1 MMIPSRS
8 GRWLAFTPIEL
19 LVVIAIIA
27 LLVGLLLPAV
37 QKVRET
43 ANRTACKNNLRQIG
57 LALHN
62 HEGTHGHFPPGY
74 LSNQTNYDGLGP
86 GWGWAA
92 HLLPFLEQEALHKR
106 INFLLPITAPGEH
119 FLVRATPV
127 PLLRCAS
134 DPRQDP
140 IRSTDFSNNGG
151 LIGDLARSNYV
162 ASYGNTPFLGQ
173 DPVVLTRHLTVEG
186 IHGRGMFYRNSKTRV
201 ADVTDGLSNTL
212 MVAERSADRS
222 MATWVGVLPGA
233 TWRSANDGAA
243 YGGIPSNLAAAL
255 VLGHACR
262 DHPPSSDQGV
272 AEDFSSRHS
281 QGINA
286 LFGDGSVRTI
296 HSGVDMR
303 VYPFTASIADGL
315 TLGADF

>member
-1 MMIPSRS
+1 MVTPRS
-8 GRWLAFTPIEL
+8 SRWLAFTLIEL

-43 ANRTACKNNLRQIG
+43 ASRMACKNNLRQIG

-62 HEGTHGHFPPGY
+62 HEGAQGHFPPGY
-74 LSNQTNYDGLGP
+74 LSNQAYSDSAGP

-92 HLLPFLEQEALHKR
+92 HLLPYLEQEALHKR
-106 INFLLPITAPGEH
+106 INFLVPITTPGEH
-119 FLVRATPV
+119 ALIRATPV
-127 PLLRCAS
+127 PFLRCPS
-134 DPRQDP
+134 DTRQDP
-140 IRSTDFSNNGG
+140 IRLTDFSNTGG
-151 LIGDLARSNYV
+151 LVGDLARSNYV

-173 DPVVLTRHLTVEG
+173 DPVVLTRHLIVDG
-186 IHGRGMFYRNSKTRV
+186 INGRGVFYRNSKTRGP
-201 ADVTDGLSNTL
+201 DVTDGLSNTL

-233 TWRSANDGAA
+233 TWRSANDGAV

-281 QGINA
+281 KGINA

-303 VYPFTASIADGL
+303 IYPFTASIADGL
-315 TLGADF
+315 ALSADF